1 MSESMEEAAGVI
13 KRLRIESGYSLEEV
27 AEKTGASLET
37 LELFE
42 KGKTKISIYLL
53 EDLLYLYG
61 YDIGIQKREVAD
73 RISPKFSP

>member
-42 KGKTKISIYLL
+42 KGKCKISFFLL
-53 EDLLYLYG
+53 VTLLDLYG
-61 YDIGIQKREVAD
+61 YDVVFQERKVAD
-73 RISPKFSP
+73 QTKS